1 MLIEIL
7 IGGSLALGFFLWQ
20 YDIRKKRR
28 EHGQASFVT
37 GLSFLKEKIQ
47 RQKSSV
53 ELYYKKQMKLEEV
66 EKEHDLVK
74 NTTQYLKFA
83 IGISH
88 DSMDTSIIKEIELVC
103 TFAELPPITIRKDL
117 DSEHCDTIITKIDEL
132 FSNSLKKA
140 KKLFDEVQNESRKKA
155 LASVTK

>member
-88 DSMDTSIIKEIELVC
+88 DSMDTSIIKEI
-103 TFAELPPITIRKDL
+103 
-117 DSEHCDTIITKIDEL
+117 
-132 FSNSLKKA
+132 
-140 KKLFDEVQNESRKKA
+140 
-155 LASVTK
+155 